1 MRRRRRSSRRCSPWR
16 SSPPS
21 SRRWHR
27 CSRSSAAGAPSTS
40 RGARG
45 SSAACPAHRRAR
57 RPLSLRSRRACFS
70 PRPMLGDVASELEP
84 VYLLHGSDRPKI
96 TRAVRRLRDRIGD
109 ESTEHLSAREA
120 SGADIV
126 AACNALGLFVGEG
139 RLVIVDEPERWK
151 AADVKEGVAYLAAP
165 APSTVLALVAAEIKS
180 DSALAKAVAKAGQV
194 LAYDVTKRKLPEWV
208 AEQFARAGTKADG
221 DACRALIE
229 IVGDDL
235 DELAVEIDKLATW
248 AGGDPVTLRD
258 VELMAAGR
266 AETSIFSLTDA
277 WGRRDV
283 RAVLRAA
290 EEIME
295 RSHRPR
301 SAELMRIVAS
311 LVNHVG
317 RVRRCQRLADE
328 GVRPR
333 DAAPRLKMHPF
344 AAEKAFAQAANFS
357 AEELG
362 DALVRLAE
370 LDAAAKGGSRL
381 PADLELERALVDV
394 TRGRAA

>member
-1 MRRRRRSSRRCSPWR
+1 
-16 SSPPS
+16 
-21 SRRWHR
+21 
-27 CSRSSAAGAPSTS
+27 
-40 RGARG
+40 
-45 SSAACPAHRRAR
+45 
-57 RPLSLRSRRACFS
+57 
-70 PRPMLGDVASELEP
+70 MLGGVANELKP

-96 TRAVRRLRDRIGD
+96 VRAVHRLRDRIGAD
-109 ESTEHLSAREA
+109 STEHLNAREV
-120 SGADIV
+120 SGADVV
-126 AACNALGLFVGEG
+126 ASCNSLGLFIGEG
-139 RLVIVDEPERWK
+139 RLVIVDEPEKWK
-151 AADVKEGVAYLAAP
+151 AADVKEVVDYLASP
-165 APSTVLALVAAEIKS
+165 APSTVLALVAEEIKA
-180 DSALAKAVAKAGQV
+180 DSALAKAVVKAGQV
-194 LAYDVTKRKLPEWV
+194 LTYDVTKRKLPEWV
-208 AEQFARAGTKADG
+208 AEQFARAGAKADA

-229 IVGDDL
+229 IAGDDL
-235 DELAVEIDKLATW
+235 DELSTEIEKLSTW
-248 AGGDPVTLRD
+248 AAGDVVTVRN
-258 VELMAAGR
+258 VEQMAAGR

-277 WGRRDV
+277 WGRRDIG
-283 RAVLRAA
+283 AVLRSA

-301 SAELMRIVAS
+301 SGELMRIIAS

-317 RVRRCQRLADE
+317 RVRRCQKLADE
-328 GVRPR
+328 GIRPR

-394 TRGRAA
+394 TRGNRAA